1 MLESSSEWKCGKM
14 KMPPKLICL
23 QTKCFH
29 LKMLLSENAFTW
41 EKKLKKNWTCKRNS
55 VMVCTKLVKNMIF
68 SMVCTKPQAHFYDI
82 CKGRSVSSWDGL

>member
-1 MLESSSEWKCGKM
+1 MLENSSEWKCCKM

-29 LKMLLSENAFTW
+29 SKMLLIENAFTW
-41 EKKLKKNWTCKRNS
+41 EKKFEHAKRNS

-68 SMVCTKPQAHFYDI
+68 SMVCTKPQTHFYDI